1 MTLTD
6 DSHALNAASS
16 SNPRPLRPGPSD
28 DDVDINF
35 NLQSKSQNFK
45 SLAKLISTT
54 PRIELPPVG
63 SPQIASS
70 PDESHPSSSSAP
82 TDGDS
87 LPSGTT
93 TEEHGLSSPDQSSD
107 SSTEE
112 YHPSSSGT
120 TTEEHGLSSPDQSSD
135 SSTEEY
141 HPSSS
146 GSTTDSEE
154 YYPSSS
160 DQSSNAGPSTNPP
173 PRAKRPRPE
182 ENEAESFLSKIVKG
196 KGKFKRRFSGS
207 GAAAQGDLQGTFNSR
222 AYVTT
227 SSLPLLSTNNRSHE
241 HPDILINR

>member
-35 NLQSKSQNFK
+35 NSQSKSQKFK

-112 YHPSSSGT
+112 YH
-120 TTEEHGLSSPDQSSD
+120 
-135 SSTEEY
+135 
-141 HPSSS
+141 
-146 GSTTDSEE
+146 
-154 YYPSSS
+154 PSSS